1 MTAKKKLQDFFL
13 CDYQPRIETSWRARN
28 IRPPERP
35 ITVKLA
41 LLCAHWIYYSRSF
54 LLPPFGPRQNY
65 TLALFFVFVLLFFFY
80 GRQLW
85 HKGKC
90 RFSQLA

>member
-1 MTAKKKLQDFFL
+1 MTAKKKKLQDFFL
-13 CDYQPRIETSWRARN
+13 CDYQPRIETSWGARN

-41 LLCAHWIYYSRSF
+41 LLCTHWIYYRRLF

-65 TLALFFVFVLLFFFY
+65 TLAFAA
-80 GRQLW
+80 
-85 HKGKC
+85 
-90 RFSQLA
+90 LALSL